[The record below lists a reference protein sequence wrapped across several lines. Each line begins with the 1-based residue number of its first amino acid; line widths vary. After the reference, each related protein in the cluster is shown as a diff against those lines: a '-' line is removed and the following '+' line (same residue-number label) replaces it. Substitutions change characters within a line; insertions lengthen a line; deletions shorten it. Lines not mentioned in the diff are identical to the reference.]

1 MSKYTGINVIL
12 VLERLIFNHSKIIQ
26 NEKAR

>member
-1 MSKYTGINVIL
+1 MSKCTGINVIL
-12 VLERLIFNHSKIIQ
+12 VLERLIFNRSKIIQ